1 MADVFSQRSA
11 NGDVVAMARREDR
24 PGGASFLE
32 IDGGGPDI
40 ASMSFGREEAR
51 QLGKALIAWADAND
65 PEANGEAAARGGYIH
80 LRPEIVNDRLAAA
93 MTRGL

>member
-32 IDGGGPDI
+32 IDGGGPDVAGI
-40 ASMSFGREEAR
+40 ALSREDAR
-51 QLGKALIAWADAND
+51 HLGKALIAWADAND
-65 PEANGEAAARGGYIH
+65 PEATGEAAARGGYIH
-80 LRPEIVNDRLAAA
+80 LRPEIVNGRLAAA